1 MWSLGVSQTWV
12 GVCLCWDISDH
23 IGDAP
28 REPGVQVTF
37 VYPGT
42 SLFTVAPSFS
52 WFKSSCVPGLLYWVS
67 GLAIMIGITTSQWC
81 VMWALWSSW
90 WSSLHNQSLPHLVPG
105 LDSSSLLPR
114 LIFCS
119 SFGWKRCRIKN
130 ISSNIKI
137 SKYLSRQPPNIYVP
151 GPGRSDCLTS
161 RGSWSIQ

>member
-1 MWSLGVSQTWV
+1 MWFLGVSQTWV

-28 REPGVQVTF
+28 REPGVQAGQVTF

-119 SFGWKRCRIKN
+119 SFGWKRCKKKIFLKILRYQN
-130 ISSNIKI
+130 ICPDN
-137 SKYLSRQPPNIYVP
+137 LSIY
-151 GPGRSDCLTS
+151 TS
-161 RGSWSIQ
+161 LVLAGAIV